1 VLRNKSLID
10 GVVQREGLRVR
21 NALMIAERIGGLVS
35 HGVLIED
42 RLEQAMGPL
51 EISLG
56 PGGSAVDNLTAA
68 GDGCP

>member
-1 VLRNKSLID
+1 
-10 GVVQREGLRVR
+10 
-21 NALMIAERIGGLVS
+21 MIAERIGGFVS
-35 HGVLIED
+35 HGVLTGD
-42 RLEQAMGPL
+42 RLEQAVGPL